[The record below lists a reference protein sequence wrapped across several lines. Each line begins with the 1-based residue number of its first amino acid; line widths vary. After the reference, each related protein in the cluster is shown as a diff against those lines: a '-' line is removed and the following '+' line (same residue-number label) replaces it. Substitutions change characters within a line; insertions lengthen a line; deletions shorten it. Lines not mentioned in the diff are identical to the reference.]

1 MGGDVRLVIDLAK
14 SIYHKALIVTSS
26 CSCGFLVCI
35 YRFVRSEQQIWNL
48 FMIRLVSEL
57 SSVSSRNRFS
67 QRFIR
72 GLSSLVSE
80 PFKIQNARKMRDNS
94 DVFARPEIVSFDGF
108 ETLYYPRKP
117 VAEQYSDIASSMGL
131 KKSVEDIERD
141 FGVIYLELQ
150 REHHNYGK
158 RSGLKST
165 DEWWLELTVKLFGIP
180 HYSKDDSSAKL
191 CRKLLDH
198 FTSDKAYA
206 LYDDVIPVLSVL
218 RDHDISAVVAT
229 NSDPRVLKILQS
241 LGVSNYINDSD
252 VYISY
257 EIDAAKPEKE
267 FYDAI
272 AKRYRSSHHS
282 ERRLSSQ
289 FLENCWHIG
298 DDYDKDFL
306 GAVRAGWNGVYLD
319 RRRQSQFFSGKKIP
333 VSQLDG
339 CFTDQAQELDLSDG
353 DFHIIANN
361 RLVISNLTQ
370 LLRVFDLEGEGRG
383 EGV

>member
-1 MGGDVRLVIDLAK
+1 M
-14 SIYHKALIVTSS
+14 
-26 CSCGFLVCI
+26 
-35 YRFVRSEQQIWNL
+35 
-48 FMIRLVSEL
+48 
-57 SSVSSRNRFS
+57 SSVSIRNRVSGINTRSF
-67 QRFIR
+67 
-72 GLSSLVSE
+72 SSLVSE

-108 ETLYYPRKP
+108 GTLYYPRKP
-117 VAEQYSDIASSMGL
+117 VAQQYCDIASSMGL

-158 RSGLKST
+158 RSGLNST
-165 DEWWLELTVKLFGIP
+165 DEWWLELIVKLFGIP
-180 HYSKDDSSAKL
+180 HYSKDDFSAKL

-198 FTSDKAYA
+198 FTTDKAYA

-218 RDHDISAVVAT
+218 RDHDISAIVAT

-241 LGVSNYINDSD
+241 LGVSDYINDSE
-252 VYISY
+252 VHISY

-282 ERRLSSQ
+282 ARRLSSQ

-298 DDYDKDFL
+298 DDYEKDFL

-353 DFHIIANN
+353 EFHIIANN
-361 RLVISNLTQ
+361 RMVISNLTQ